1 MDMVVRVSA
10 GEGGQSGL
18 MRRSAQSS
26 SAPFYFRPPETHNV
40 LEREHFQY
48 FFSKGDM
55 WMETESRRRWR
66 GCSGPRQRA
75 LIFSNLVTARPL
87 AL

>member
-48 FFSKGDM
+48 FFSKGDVDGDGVT
-55 WMETESRRRWR
+55 ETLERL
-66 GCSGPRQRA
+66 QRPPPKSTQ
-75 LIFSNLVTARPL
+75 LF
-87 AL
+87 